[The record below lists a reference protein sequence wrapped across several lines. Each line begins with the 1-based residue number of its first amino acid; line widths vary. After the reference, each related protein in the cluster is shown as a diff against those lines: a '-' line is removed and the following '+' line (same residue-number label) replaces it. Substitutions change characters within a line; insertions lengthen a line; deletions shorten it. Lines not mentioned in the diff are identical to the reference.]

1 MATPK
6 TAEVGHATRDLSTA
20 AAAKAEPAVADID
33 GFRGRLISAGHA
45 DYDTARAVWNGAV
58 DRRPRLIARCIGAAD
73 VVAAVR
79 FARDHDLEIA
89 IRGGGHNVAG
99 TAVCDDGIVIDLS
112 AMRAVRVDPAGR
124 RAWVQGGALW
134 GDVDHETQ
142 AHSLATTGGIVSHT
156 GVAGLTLGGGIGW
169 LMRKHGLTVDNLL
182 AAEVVTAG
190 GELLRASEHEHPDLF
205 WALRGGGG
213 NFGVVTAFEFRLH
226 SVGPTVLAGP
236 ILWDATDAGEVL
248 RFYRDFVR
256 NAPDELGTVVRFGA
270 APPLSVIREDLHW
283 RPVVM
288 LGACYSGPIE
298 DGEQVLRPLRAFR
311 TPLLD
316 LVGPAPYVGFQ
327 SALDPTVLH
336 GWNYY
341 WKSTHLPELRDDLI
355 DVIAGHAFSCSSP
368 RSYVAMFHLKGAV
381 SRVADGATAFGNRQA
396 SHAMTVDAVWRP
408 GEDDFGDRDT
418 AWTRGFFA
426 ALGRF
431 REGVYVNFLGGD
443 EDADRVREAYGG
455 SVYDRLVDVKTTYDP
470 DNVFRHNQN
479 IRPRSERTADPS
491 RPAPSNRSRL
501 RQPGSA

>member
-1 MATPK
+1 MTTLTP
-6 TAEVGHATRDLSTA
+6 AEVSHRSKKSTVV
-20 AAAKAEPAVADID
+20 EID
-33 GFRGRLISAGHA
+33 RFRGRLIRADHA
-45 DYDTARAVWNGAV
+45 DYDIARAVWNGAI

-79 FARDHDLEIA
+79 FAREYDLEIA

-112 AMRAVRVDPAGR
+112 AMRAVRVDPADR
-124 RAWVQGGALW
+124 SAWVQGGALW
-134 GDVDHETQ
+134 GDVDQETQ
-142 AHSLATTGGIVSHT
+142 AHGLATTGGIVSHT
-156 GVAGLTLGGGIGW
+156 GVAGLTLGGGVGW

-182 AAEVVTAG
+182 SVAVVTADG
-190 GELLRASEHEHPDLF
+190 RLLRASEVEHPDLF

-213 NFGVVTAFEFRLH
+213 NFGVVTSFEFRLH

-236 ILWDATDAGEVL
+236 IIWDAADTGEIL

-256 NAPDELGTVVRFGA
+256 HAPDELGTVVRFGA
-270 APPLSVIREDLHW
+270 APPLPVIPEHLHW

-288 LGACYSGPIE
+288 VGACYAGPIE
-298 DGEQVLRPLRAFR
+298 DGEQRLGPLRAFR

-327 SALDPTVLH
+327 SALDSTVVH

-355 DVIAGHAFSCSSP
+355 DVITEHAFSCSSP
-368 RSYVAMFHLKGAV
+368 RSYAAMFHLNGTV
-381 SRVADGATAFGNRQA
+381 SRVGEGATAFGNRQA
-396 SHAMTVDAVWRP
+396 SHAITLDAVWRP
-408 GEDDFGDRDT
+408 GEDFGDRDT

-431 REGVYVNFLGGD
+431 RKGVYVNFLGGD
-443 EDADRVREAYGG
+443 EDPDRVREAYGD
-455 SVYDRLVDVKTTYDP
+455 SVHDRLVDVKTMYDP
-470 DNVFRHNQN
+470 DNVFHHNQN
-479 IRPRSERTADPS
+479 IRPCTGARIS
-491 RPAPSNRSRL
+491 RAS
-501 RQPGSA
+501 SAYPH